1 MQKMLVKNNEKR
13 DISLILFIIY
23 LFHLVF
29 IMFVNNNTIITD
41 NKMFKYIY
49 IFKIYRWL
57 FSFPIIYY
65 FVKNIKNYEY
75 FKTSNK
81 LNIKNFIIYFAI
93 FFLGIHILNILN
105 IFTITI
111 SNLKEKQSTIQ
122 GFLYMD
128 TLWTVFISPVLEE
141 IVFRGVIMN
150 NLKKYGI
157 KIAIIVNSIFFAFSH
172 YDIEKIMP
180 VLFMGIILSYITY
193 KYSLKYSII
202 FHFFMNLLGIIPVI
216 IFTLKIQ
223 KYLYIYSLIFIV
235 LVVFLFI
242 IFIRNV
248 KREKYKEIFSIFK
261 LNNEDRKNIA
271 EFVKN
276 NGLYLFVIL
285 VIVISNLLFNYK
297 LF

>member
-57 FSFPIIYY
+57 FSFQIIYY

-81 LNIKNFIIYFAI
+81 LDIKNFIIYFAI

-122 GFLYMD
+122 GFLYVD

-180 VLFMGIILSYITY
+180 VLFMGIILSHITY

-242 IFIRNV
+242 IFIRNI

-261 LNNEDRKNIA
+261 LNNEDRKNIIK
-271 EFVKN
+271 FVKDN
-276 NGLYLFVIL
+276 ALYLFVIL

>member
-81 LNIKNFIIYFAI
+81 LDIKNFIIYFAI

-122 GFLYMD
+122 GFLYVD

-180 VLFMGIILSYITY
+180 VLFMGIILSHITY

-261 LNNEDRKNIA
+261 LNSEDRKNAVGFIKDNA
-271 EFVKN
+271 
-276 NGLYLFVIL
+276 LYLLVIL

>member
-1 MQKMLVKNNEKR
+1 MQKKIKLK
-13 DISLILFIIY
+13 DISSILFIMY

-29 IMFVNNNTIITD
+29 MIFFNNIIEIRD
-41 NKMFKYIY
+41 NKIFEYIY
-49 IFKIYRWL
+49 TFKIYRWL

-81 LNIKNFIIYFAI
+81 LDMKNFIIYFSL
-93 FFLGIHILNILN
+93 FFLGSHILNILN

-122 GFLYMD
+122 GFLYVD
-128 TLWTVFISPVLEE
+128 ILWTVFISPILEE

-180 VLFMGIILSYITY
+180 VLFMGIILSHITY

-202 FHFFMNLLGIIPVI
+202 FHFFMNLLGIISVI

-223 KYLYIYSLIFIV
+223 KYLYIYSLILIV

>member
-1 MQKMLVKNNEKR
+1 MQKKIKLKDV
-13 DISLILFIIY
+13 SSILFIIY

-29 IMFVNNNTIITD
+29 MIFFNNITEIRN
-41 NKMFKYIY
+41 NKIFEYIY
-49 IFKIYRWL
+49 TFKIYRWL

-81 LNIKNFIIYFAI
+81 LDIKNFIIYFAI

-122 GFLYMD
+122 GFLYVD

-157 KIAIIVNSIFFAFSH
+157 KISIIVNSIFFAFSH

-180 VLFMGIILSYITY
+180 VLFMGIILSHITY

-261 LNNEDRKNIA
+261 LNNEDRKNA
-271 EFVKN
+271 VEFVKN
-276 NGLYLFVIL
+276 NGLYLLVIL
-285 VIVISNLLFNYK
+285 VIVISSLLLNYK

>member
-1 MQKMLVKNNEKR
+1 MQKQIKLK
-13 DISLILFIIY
+13 DTYIILFIIY

-81 LNIKNFIIYFAI
+81 LDMKNFIIYFSL
-93 FFLGIHILNILN
+93 FFLGSHILNILN

-122 GFLYMD
+122 GFLYVD
-128 TLWTVFISPVLEE
+128 ILWTVFISPILEE
-141 IVFRGVIMN
+141 IVFRGIIMN

-172 YDIEKIMP
+172 YDTEKIMP
-180 VLFMGIILSYITY
+180 VLFMGIILSHITY

-223 KYLYIYSLIFIV
+223 KYLYIYSLILIV

>member
-1 MQKMLVKNNEKR
+1 MQKKIKLK
-13 DISLILFIIY
+13 DISSILFIMY

-29 IMFVNNNTIITD
+29 MIFFNNIIEIRD
-41 NKMFKYIY
+41 NKIFEYIY
-49 IFKIYRWL
+49 TFKIYRWL

-81 LNIKNFIIYFAI
+81 LDIKNFIIYFSL
-93 FFLGIHILNILN
+93 FFLGSHILNILN

-122 GFLYMD
+122 GFLYVD

-180 VLFMGIILSYITY
+180 VLFMGIILSHITY

-261 LNNEDRKNIA
+261 LNSEDRKNAVGFIKDNA
-271 EFVKN
+271 
-276 NGLYLFVIL
+276 LYLLVIL

>member
-81 LNIKNFIIYFAI
+81 LDIKNFIIYFAI

-122 GFLYMD
+122 GFLYVD

-180 VLFMGIILSYITY
+180 VLFMGIILSHITY

-242 IFIRNV
+242 IFICNV

-261 LNNEDRKNIA
+261 LNSEDRKNAVGFIKDNA
-271 EFVKN
+271 
-276 NGLYLFVIL
+276 LYLLVIL

>member
-65 FVKNIKNYEY
+65 FVNYEY

-81 LNIKNFIIYFAI
+81 LDIKNFIIYFAI

-122 GFLYMD
+122 GFLYVD

-180 VLFMGIILSYITY
+180 VLFMGIILSHITY

-242 IFIRNV
+242 IFIRNI

-276 NGLYLFVIL
+276 NRLYLVVIL
-285 VIVISNLLFNYK
+285 VIVISGLLLNYK

>member
-29 IMFVNNNTIITD
+29 IMFINNNTIITD

-65 FVKNIKNYEY
+65 FVKNIKNYKY

-81 LNIKNFIIYFAI
+81 LDIKNFIIYFAI

-122 GFLYMD
+122 GFLYVD

-180 VLFMGIILSYITY
+180 VLFMGIILSHITY

-202 FHFFMNLLGIIPVI
+202 FHFFLNLLGIIPVI
-216 IFTLKIQ
+216 IFALKIQ

-261 LNNEDRKNIA
+261 LNNEDRKNA
-271 EFVKN
+271 VEFVKN
-276 NGLYLFVIL
+276 NGLYLLVIL
-285 VIVISNLLFNYK
+285 AIAVSSLLLNYK

>member
-1 MQKMLVKNNEKR
+1 MIFFNN
-13 DISLILFIIY
+13 IIE
-23 LFHLVF
+23 
-29 IMFVNNNTIITD
+29 IRD
-41 NKMFKYIY
+41 NKIFEYIY
-49 IFKIYRWL
+49 TFKIYRWL

-81 LNIKNFIIYFAI
+81 LDIKNFIIYFAI

-122 GFLYMD
+122 GFLYVD

-180 VLFMGIILSYITY
+180 VLFMGIILSHITY

-276 NGLYLFVIL
+276 NGVYLFVIL

>member
-1 MQKMLVKNNEKR
+1 MQKQIKLK
-13 DISLILFIIY
+13 DTYIILFIIY

-81 LNIKNFIIYFAI
+81 LDIKNFIIYFAI

-122 GFLYMD
+122 GFLYVD

-180 VLFMGIILSYITY
+180 VLFMGIILSHITY

-202 FHFFMNLLGIIPVI
+202 FHFFLNLLGIIPVI
-216 IFTLKIQ
+216 IFALKIQ

-261 LNNEDRKNIA
+261 LNNEDRKNA
-271 EFVKN
+271 VEFVKN
-276 NGLYLFVIL
+276 NGLYLLVIL
-285 VIVISNLLFNYK
+285 AIAVSSLLLNYK